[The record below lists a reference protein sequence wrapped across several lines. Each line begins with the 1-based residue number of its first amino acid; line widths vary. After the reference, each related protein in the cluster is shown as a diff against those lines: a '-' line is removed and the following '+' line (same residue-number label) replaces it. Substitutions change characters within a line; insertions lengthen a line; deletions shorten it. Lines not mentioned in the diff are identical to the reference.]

1 MSRARKAVRRKSGPQ
16 RLLLAVVVALAIAL
30 LLLRLIVS
38 LHPHRRREF
47 RTGNPQ
53 SGAFEGSLAL
63 RSQIAEFRREPGT
76 SAPGKAA
83 FCGAL
88 TGCRKP

>member
-1 MSRARKAVRRKSGPQ
+1 MSRARKAVRRKPGPQ
-16 RLLLAVVVALAIAL
+16 RLLLAVVIALAIAL

-53 SGAFEGSLAL
+53 PGAFEASLILA
-63 RSQIAEFRREPGT
+63 SSHPPGLDKF
-76 SAPGKAA
+76 PVDID
-83 FCGAL
+83 
-88 TGCRKP
+88 RVIQVQQ